1 MKRYENEEIWKSALG
16 AIKVFR
22 NNKHQCGELT
32 DEDIKNRCSELAA
45 YDCNDKEISK
55 SKLEL
60 RQMEDK
66 GEIFNSHL
74 FIRLARH
81 FYLEEVIEK
90 KNTSE
95 ERILME
101 TLHAFLGNHYYFE
114 TKSEV
119 FSELYT
125 LGYKY
130 PQKYDTSVK
139 NDIFINRMAD
149 SAIYLKDEGFKIGVE
164 KDSIKYDHIVEQNIF
179 SMLEKKIEAVGGVY
193 ILKEIM
199 NEYINKN
206 YIPSIERFYISR
218 KSNNKRNEPLNL
230 LINLAVKH
238 LNTDI
243 RSNYGVEKLDSV
255 NKIIRLAEAWLD
267 ISDIQ
272 GTSSIEYSM
281 FEVQDFPYYLKNEMI
296 FEKMCIPAQYT
307 SKFIL
312 LLLENLIK
320 PWFDLVLNSEK
331 NYKYEEYRKIAEYIL
346 NQKKHFGSI
355 NIYDIKKKT
364 NFAKYKIESILK
376 DISIPKRNVNLE
388 FTSLE
393 GKVNLCT
400 RPLIS
405 DLLNNYIF
413 INQHFTGIGFF
424 IAAHEMIKQKKS
436 DLDRVQGPI
445 VEEILRNEM
454 KAKGYDYLYGKYKEK
469 NGLKESDC
477 DVILQGE
484 KINFL
489 EVKKKS
495 ATEEFNLIDDVSM
508 LKSLSYGMIRAQKQA
523 FSHEL
528 YMRKNKGMQLQIGSM
543 IKKVLY
549 DENQFPAVK
558 ISICLPEYSFL
569 TSSAFSRRLIELL
582 VMAKISSVEE
592 VREKDLDNLNN
603 YGEQIRKIIELIN
616 EGKNIDID
624 KVGFFSLFC
633 SLQQVLTAIWSCDN
647 KEEFLEV
654 VHDWIYTDDKN
665 LDPYISLL
673 HTISDKEDPQKRKIR
688 DALKEFSKQHP
699 YCKIL
704 RTI

>member
-1 MKRYENEEIWKSALG
+1 MKHCENEYSWKIALEEVEK
-16 AIKVFR
+16 IR
-22 NNKHQCGELT
+22 NNEQQYSELT
-32 DEDIKNRCSELAA
+32 DEDIDKRCCELAI
-45 YDCNDKEISK
+45 YNCNDEIISK

-60 RQMEDK
+60 RQMENR

-74 FIRLARH
+74 FRRLAKH

-101 TLHAFLGNHYYFE
+101 TLHAFLGNNYYFE
-114 TKSEV
+114 VKREV
-119 FSELYT
+119 FFELYT
-125 LGYKY
+125 LVYNY
-130 PQKYDTSVK
+130 PRKDDASVK

-149 SAIYLKDEGFKIGVE
+149 SAIYLKNEGFKIGIE

-179 SMLEKKIEAVGGVY
+179 SMLDKKIEAVGGVY

-206 YIPSIERFYISR
+206 YIPLIDRFYISR
-218 KSNNKRNEPLNL
+218 KSNDERNEPLNL

-243 RSNYGVEKLDSV
+243 RSDYGVEKKDSI

-272 GTSSIEYSM
+272 GTSTIEYSM
-281 FEVQDFPYYLKNEMI
+281 LELHDFPYYLKNEMI
-296 FEKMCIPAQYT
+296 FEKMCIPAQYS

-312 LLLENLIK
+312 LLLDNLIK

-346 NQKKHFGSI
+346 TQKKHLGCI
-355 NIYDIKKKT
+355 NIYDIKNKT
-364 NFAKYKIESILK
+364 NVAKYKIENILK
-376 DISIPKRNVNLE
+376 DISIPKRNVNIE
-388 FTSLE
+388 FTSLD
-393 GKVNLCT
+393 GRVNLYT

-405 DLLNNYIF
+405 DLLNNYIY

-436 DLDRVQGPI
+436 NLDRVQGTI

-454 KAKGYDYLYGKYKEK
+454 KSKGYDYLYGKYEEK
-469 NGLKESDC
+469 NGVPQSDC
-477 DVILQGE
+477 DVILLGE

-508 LKSLSYGMIRAQKQA
+508 LKSLSKGMIRAQKQA

-528 YMRKNKGMQLQIGSM
+528 YIRKNKGMQLKMGSM

-569 TSSAFSRRLIELL
+569 TSSSFSRRLLELL
-582 VMAKISSVEE
+582 VIAKVSAVEE
-592 VREKDLDNLNN
+592 ARQVDLDNLND

-616 EGKNIDID
+616 EGKNIDIH
-624 KVGFFSLFC
+624 KVGFCSLFC

-654 VHDWIYTDDKN
+654 IHDWIIIDDKN

-673 HTISDKEDPQKRKIR
+673 HTIGYQQNPEERKIR
-688 DALKEFSKQHP
+688 DALKNFSKQHP
-699 YCKIL
+699 YYKIL